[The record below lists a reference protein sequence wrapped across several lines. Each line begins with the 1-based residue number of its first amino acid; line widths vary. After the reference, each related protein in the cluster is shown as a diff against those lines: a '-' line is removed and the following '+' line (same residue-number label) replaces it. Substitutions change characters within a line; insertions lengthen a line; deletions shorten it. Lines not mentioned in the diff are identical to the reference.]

1 MKKAI
6 TLFSALL
13 VFAGIKAQT
22 AQPPVVKKETVKP
35 GTVQP
40 GVIVNPAKTVA
51 QKDLSHKDQKA
62 THIKKAPVVQMKET
76 PVQMKEAPAAKP
88 HKG

>member
-1 MKKAI
+1 V
-6 TLFSALL
+6 S
-13 VFAGIKAQT
+13 
-22 AQPPVVKKETVKP
+22 
-35 GTVQP
+35 
-40 GVIVNPAKTVA
+40 
-51 QKDLSHKDQKA
+51 QKDIKY